1 MASTKCPACSSSHPA
16 TGRDGK
22 TWFKTRLTAC
32 DEFKA
37 KTPQERA
44 TIIAE
49 AKGCMLCLDWTQG
62 HKASDCKVERQ
73 GKLLE
78 PCNIKDGGVVCGR
91 HHNSLVHGTTV
102 SYCNS
107 AHRIVNASQG
117 GP

>member
-1 MASTKCPACSSSHPA
+1 MASKKCPACSGTHPW

-22 TWFKTRLTAC
+22 TFFKTRLSAC

-37 KTPQERA
+37 KSPQERD

-49 AKGCMLCLDWTQG
+49 AKGCVFCLDWTPS

-73 GKLLE
+73 GKPLK
-78 PCNIKDGGVVCGR
+78 PCSIKDGGVVCGR
-91 HHNSLVHGTTV
+91 RHDPLVHGTTV

-107 AHRIVNASQG
+107 ARCIINQG